1 MLYSVNCLTMTQNNG
16 PYVMLETSVPFKKVA
31 VTFKLEEK
39 YIGEKNAL
47 FLAFHFF
54 LLPFVKKVVVW
65 KLGDTTRLSGCSL
78 CDLLFKELLCD
89 PSACESFLVGPY
101 TLVRDLFE
109 IVQKY
114 SRSCHYLISFKMYRV
129 SSPYANFITANFITA
144 IFQKIAQNL
153 HKSNIWLMRI
163 LANANFFLNQKSH

>member
-39 YIGEKNAL
+39 YTGERKKCT

-54 LLPFVKKVVVW
+54 YLPFVKKVVVW

-114 SRSCHYLISFKMYRV
+114 SRSCHF
-129 SSPYANFITANFITA
+129 T
-144 IFQKIAQNL
+144 
-153 HKSNIWLMRI
+153 
-163 LANANFFLNQKSH
+163 

>member
-39 YIGEKNAL
+39 YIEEKKM
-47 FLAFHFF
+47 HFF
-54 LLPFVKKVVVW
+54 LALHFFYLPFVKKVVVW

-101 TLVRDLFE
+101 TLVRDLSE

-114 SRSCHYLISFKMYRV
+114 SRSCHYLRFCKMHKKIFFCKSFK
-129 SSPYANFITANFITA
+129 SK
-144 IFQKIAQNL
+144 IFQCGCMSA
-153 HKSNIWLMRI
+153 
-163 LANANFFLNQKSH
+163 

>member
-1 MLYSVNCLTMTQNNG
+1 MLYSVNCLTVTQNNG

-39 YIGEKNAL
+39 YIEEKKCTF
-47 FLAFHFF
+47 FLALHFF
-54 LLPFVKKVVVW
+54 YLPFVKKVVVW

-101 TLVRDLFE
+101 TLVRDLFD

-114 SRSCHYLISFKMYRV
+114 SRPCHYLRFCKMYKKNI
-129 SSPYANFITANFITA
+129 SANNSNQSFF
-144 IFQKIAQNL
+144 KRL
-153 HKSNIWLMRI
+153 HVC
-163 LANANFFLNQKSH
+163 

>member
-1 MLYSVNCLTMTQNNG
+1 MLYSVNCLTVTQNNG

-39 YIGEKNAL
+39 YIEEKKM
-47 FLAFHFF
+47 HFF
-54 LLPFVKKVVVW
+54 LALHFFYLPFVKKVVVW

-101 TLVRDLFE
+101 TLVRDLFD

-114 SRSCHYLISFKMYRV
+114 SRPCHYLRFCKMYKKKNF
-129 SSPYANFITANFITA
+129 ANNSNQRFF
-144 IFQKIAQNL
+144 KRL
-153 HKSNIWLMRI
+153 HVC
-163 LANANFFLNQKSH
+163 

>member
-1 MLYSVNCLTMTQNNG
+1 MH
-16 PYVMLETSVPFKKVA
+16 F
-31 VTFKLEEK
+31 
-39 YIGEKNAL
+39 

-54 LLPFVKKVVVW
+54 YLPFVKKVVVW

-114 SRSCHYLISFKMYRV
+114 SRSCHYLRFCKMYKKKSV
-129 SSPYANFITANFITA
+129 FANN
-144 IFQKIAQNL
+144 
-153 HKSNIWLMRI
+153 SNQR
-163 LANANFFLNQKSH
+163 FFNVAACLLKDNYFCAETKHDIPK